1 MKTITLLSIAA
12 ALFYSTCLKAVNDR
26 PIMGWSSWNTYRI
39 NINDS
44 LIRTQAKAI
53 ITTGLKEYGYN
64 YINIDDGFLDIETV
78 WELCILTLNVFLT
91 EWYLWLVSST
101 I

>member
-64 YINIDDGFLDIETV
+64 
-78 WELCILTLNVFLT
+78 
-91 EWYLWLVSST
+91 
-101 I
+101 